1 MTGTVRMPPTQDA
14 TPSMSQTTEEHLI
27 ELNDVSVQFGRQT
40 VLRSLSLSIP
50 AGQTVAIIG
59 ESGCGKTVLMKT
71 IIGLVNPS
79 KGHVRF
85 DGQHLPSGK
94 TSHFPS
100 DSMRH

>member
-79 KGHVRF
+79 NGHVRF
-85 DGQHLPSGK
+85 D
-94 TSHFPS
+94 
-100 DSMRH
+100 